1 MFSHLGLVNAYVRV
15 TQAARLCPAKDTA
28 AAAAAAAAA
37 AQPAVAAD
45 AQLYRL
51 HVLVEI
57 NE

>member
-15 TQAARLCPAKDTA
+15 TQSARLCPAKDTA
-28 AAAAAAAAA
+28 AAAAALAAV
-37 AQPAVAAD
+37 AQSAVAAD
-45 AQLYRL
+45 AQLGRL

>member
-28 AAAAAAAAA
+28 AAAAAAAA
-37 AQPAVAAD
+37 QPAVAAD
-45 AQLYRL
+45 AQLCRL